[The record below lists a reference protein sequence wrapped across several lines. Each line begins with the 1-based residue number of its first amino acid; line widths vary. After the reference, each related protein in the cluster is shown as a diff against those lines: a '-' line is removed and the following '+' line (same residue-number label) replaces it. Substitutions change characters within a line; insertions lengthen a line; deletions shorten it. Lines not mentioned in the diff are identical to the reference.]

1 MDYNKR
7 GSAGLRAVMVHHP
20 KRHPY
25 EDDNIKFWLLFFV
38 GLVIVL
44 ILFRAF
50 AGAVEGRGGF
60 GSEQSRRDPHST
72 HRKRRRDQ
80 LSSQSGAAEA
90 ARLKAMKMKDV
101 ESHLD

>member
-1 MDYNKR
+1 
-7 GSAGLRAVMVHHP
+7 MVHHP

-25 EDDNIKFWLLFFV
+25 EDGNLKFWLLFFV

-44 ILFRAF
+44 VLFRAF

-60 GSEQSRRDPHST
+60 RSEQSRGDPHST
-72 HRKRRRDQ
+72 RRKRKRDQ
-80 LSSQSGAAEA
+80 HSGQSGPSEA
-90 ARLKAMKMKDV
+90 ARLKAMKMRDA

>member
-1 MDYNKR
+1 
-7 GSAGLRAVMVHHP
+7 MVHHP

-25 EDDNIKFWLLFFV
+25 EDGNLKFWLLFFV

-44 ILFRAF
+44 VLFRAF

-60 GSEQSRRDPHST
+60 RSEQSRGDPR
-72 HRKRRRDQ
+72 RKRKRDQ
-80 LSSQSGAAEA
+80 HSGQSGPSEA
-90 ARLKAMKMKDV
+90 ARLKAMKMRDA